1 MHVKKDDIPLVAY
14 PKDELWIEFRNQPA
28 NAVIWVSAITGTA
41 SVEIAS
47 GETDDP
53 ALLTTPTTVTLAQ
66 KGLISL
72 TALPLGAGNLK
83 HRYTR
88 IKPTSGQVA
97 VSLAAPSEFRH
108 WMKVLVA

>member
-1 MHVKKDDIPLVAY
+1 MHVKKDDIPLLAS

-28 NAVIWVSAITGTA
+28 NAVIWVSSINDSAV
-41 SVEIAS
+41 VEIAS

-53 ALLTTPTTVTLAQ
+53 TLLTAPTTVTLTQ

-88 IKPTSGQVA
+88 VKPISGRVA

-108 WMKVLVA
+108 WMKILIV